1 MIYILHAV
9 ARNSSLSPSLQHM
22 ISNALSPARCLAI
35 HLASF
40 ETLAGAQTTLV
51 QIAQAKRSGLLFRE
65 QAITAARL
73 LIWSRLEVSPMG
85 AGNRAFRRAPKPAR
99 ISHFS
104 IACHESELAMFD
116 KKNLNYHD

>member
-9 ARNSSLSPSLQHM
+9 ARNSSLLPSLQHM
-22 ISNALSPARCLAI
+22 ISNARSLAI
-35 HLASF
+35 HLSSF

-73 LIWSRLEVSPMG
+73 LIWSRLEARPMG
-85 AGNRAFRRAPKPAR
+85 AGNRACRRAPKPAR